1 MFGNQQMLIDDRED
15 IVEYEKQEKNN
26 IRKHLIIDFEYFDI
40 KIPFW

>member
-1 MFGNQQMLIDDRED
+1 MLIDDRED
-15 IVEYEKQEKNN
+15 IVEYEKQEKND

>member
-1 MFGNQQMLIDDRED
+1 MLIDDRED

-26 IRKHLIIDFEYFDI
+26 IRKRLIIDFEYFDI